1 MDTVFDDIAQ
11 ALTEPRQ
18 DVWRPVRVF
27 ALDLAAKLL
36 LGLAIGL
43 GVGIGMAIAG

>member
-1 MDTVFDDIAQ
+1 MDTVFDDLSE
-11 ALTEPRQ
+11 ALRAPRT
-18 DVWRPVRVF
+18 DDWRPVRLF
-27 ALDLAAKLL
+27 ALDLAAKLA